1 MSQTPSRT
9 VLKDTLLALAKN
21 KVGFSTSEVSGFTS
35 SQVAPA
41 ANALVA
47 AGKLHRAKLSPKVVR
62 YFSSEALAKAYVSG
76 HVKHAATATATSTP
90 RTRATWPKD
99 APMNITPNTKITI
112 APPPPSG
119 YFRTNTHSK

>member
-1 MSQTPSRT
+1 MSQTPART

-62 YFSSEALAKAYVSG
+62 YFASEALAKAYVSG
-76 HVKHAATATATSTP
+76 HVKHAASAGGSTP

-99 APMNITPNTKITI
+99 APMHITPNTKITI

-119 YFRTNTHSK
+119 HFRTNTHSK

>member
-1 MSQTPSRT
+1 MSPTPSRT
-9 VLKDTLLALAKN
+9 VLKDTLSALARN

-35 SQVAPA
+35 NQVAPA

-47 AGKLHRAKLSPKVVR
+47 AGKLHRAKLSAKVVR
-62 YFSSEALAKAYVSG
+62 YFSTEALAKAYVTG
-76 HVKHAATATATSTP
+76 HVKHAAATTSSTP

-99 APMNITPNTKITI
+99 APMNITANTKITI